1 MIDLEQLL
9 ALRDCAKASAN
20 TDAACRFS
28 RYLSI
33 AEPECVMLFDFFRD
47 TFSDD
52 FVPFY
57 AYKKYES
64 ALAEC
69 DEEAKDELTRLN
81 NEFMRSDAYERQI
94 EYYNRKH
101 QMRTK

>member
-1 MIDLEQLL
+1 MITLEQLL

-81 NEFMRSDAYERQI
+81 NEFMRSDAYERQV
-94 EYYNRKH
+94 ERFNRIN
-101 QMRTK
+101 QMRH

>member
-1 MIDLEQLL
+1 MITLEQLL

-28 RYLSI
+28 HYLSI
-33 AEPECVMLFDFFRD
+33 AEPRSVMLFDFFRD

-69 DEEAKDELTRLN
+69 DEEAADELTRLN
-81 NEFMRSDAYERQI
+81 DEFERTDVYERQVEI
-94 EYYNRKH
+94 FNH
-101 QMRTK
+101 LNQLRTK

>member
-1 MIDLEQLL
+1 MITLQQHL
-9 ALRDCAKASAN
+9 ALWSLAKSTAN
-20 TDAACRFS
+20 TAAACAVM

-33 AEPECVMLFDFFRD
+33 AELEKAMAFDFFCD
-47 TFSDD
+47 TFSES

-69 DEEAKDELTRLN
+69 DEEAKEELTRLN
-81 NEFMRSDAYERQI
+81 DEFMRTDAYERQV
-94 EYYNRKH
+94 EYYNIKH

>member
-1 MIDLEQLL
+1 MITLKQLL
-9 ALRDCAKASAN
+9 ALWSLAKSTAN
-20 TDAACRFS
+20 TDAACAVM
-28 RYLSI
+28 RYLLE
-33 AEPECVMLFDFFRD
+33 AEPEKAMAFDFFRD
-47 TFSDD
+47 TFSES

-57 AYKKYES
+57 VYKKYES

-69 DEEAKDELTRLN
+69 DEEAKEELTRLN
-81 NEFMRSDAYERQI
+81 DEFERTDVYERQI

>member
-1 MIDLEQLL
+1 MITLEQLL
-9 ALRDCAKASAN
+9 ALWDCAKASAN
-20 TDAACRFS
+20 TDAACFFS

-57 AYKKYES
+57 AYRKYQS

-69 DEEAKDELTRLN
+69 DEEARDDLTRLN
-81 NEFMRSDAYERQI
+81 DEFMRSDAYGRQVERF
-94 EYYNRKH
+94 NRIN
-101 QMRTK
+101 QMRH